1 MESNYNLD
9 MMLDIKNIIYQTI
22 IEKEGAELDAH
33 LYLIFAEE
41 AAQRILDYLLS
52 AEGIPT

>member
-1 MESNYNLD
+1 MNEHDFD

-22 IEKEGAELDAH
+22 IEKEGAELDAR